1 VILAIETS
9 SINYAAAL
17 CTADEM
23 IACRVLRRDDPAFA
37 GIGALVAEALALAGK
52 EFGDIERLAVNAGP
66 GNLGSVRAGVAYV
79 NGLGFALA
87 PPDSRRQLARA
98 ACARGRPTGGVVPAQ
113 RGRRRGVCG
122 IFPRGAMRHGPLTTV
137 VPALAGELAEVAV
150 AGSFRAEAIAAL
162 PRVSAKDSG
171 VEYPD
176 VLTLQRFLSTAR
188 DADWA
193 DVVSPI
199 NEGSA
204 VFHE

>member
-79 NGLGFALA
+79 NGLGFAL
-87 PPDSRRQLARA
+87 RRPILAANSLALLALEVDQPAVLCLRNA
-98 ACARGRPTGGVVPAQ
+98 GGGEVYA
-113 RGRRRGVCG
+113 G